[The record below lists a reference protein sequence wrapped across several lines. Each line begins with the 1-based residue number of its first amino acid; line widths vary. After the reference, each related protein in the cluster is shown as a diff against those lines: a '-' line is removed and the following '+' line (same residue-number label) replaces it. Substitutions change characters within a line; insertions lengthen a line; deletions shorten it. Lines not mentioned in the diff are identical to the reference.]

1 MRNFADVN
9 LDEVKSVYSGRAD
22 RCCCGCSGIH
32 SKANGDAAAKRKVK
46 NTFDLLKREIANVR
60 NNEEH
65 FGFASSMCFTLERG
79 VNRLHVVY
87 LD

>member
-32 SKANGDAAAKRKVK
+32 SKANGDVAAKRKVK

-60 NNEEH
+60 SN
-65 FGFASSMCFTLERG
+65 GDSSMCFTLERG

>member
-1 MRNFADVN
+1 MRNFADVTF
-9 LDEVKSVYSGRAD
+9 DEVKSVYSGRAD

-46 NTFDLLKREIANVR
+46 ITFNLLKREIGNVVT
-60 NNEEH
+60 NDNS
-65 FGFASSMCFTLERG
+65 GMCFTLERG

-87 LD
+87 LG

>member
-60 NNEEH
+60 NN
-65 FGFASSMCFTLERG
+65 GDSIMCFTLERG